1 MKILDKIENLI
12 HEVHNEYGTSKSVKS
27 LAGILIGGTTGFL
40 LVDMLVPNEPI
51 VNAVETVAET
61 ITETIETEAI

>member
-61 ITETIETEAI
+61 ITETIETEAV

>member
-51 VNAVETVAET
+51 ANAVETVAET
-61 ITETIETEAI
+61 ITETVETEAV

>member
-51 VNAVETVAET
+51 VNAVETVTETVAET
-61 ITETIETEAI
+61 VETEAV

>member
-61 ITETIETEAI
+61 ITETVETEAV